1 MEAQS
6 WYGLLN
12 PNLTQVK
19 NFRELQQF
27 EQSLSSRQV
36 EDASEI
42 ASIAQQAY
50 EISSDAYEMA
60 RQALEQQ
67 HYTANQIRVL
77 EVQVTDMGEKLR
89 TVQSLAGQ
97 TLRDSTDA
105 YNQAL
110 NIYQQVMDAGFEVI
124 KTENLYTFDGV
135 AGFSAGQGQ

>member
-1 MEAQS
+1 M
-6 WYGLLN
+6 
-12 PNLTQVK
+12 
-19 NFRELQQF
+19 
-27 EQSLSSRQV
+27 

-97 TLRDSTDA
+97 TLRDSTEA

-110 NIYQQVMDAGFEVI
+110 NIYQQVRMTIPNSFGFKTDFYSRI
-124 KTENLYTFDGV
+124 KKVLYNYRPFKNKTTPM
-135 AGFSAGQGQ
+135 SQSYLSWQGS

>member
-1 MEAQS
+1 M
-6 WYGLLN
+6 
-12 PNLTQVK
+12 
-19 NFRELQQF
+19 
-27 EQSLSSRQV
+27 

-97 TLRDSTDA
+97 TLRDSTEA

-110 NIYQQVMDAGFEVI
+110 NIYQQVRMTIPNSFGFTTAVTT
-124 KTENLYTFDGV
+124 KQKKGSLKLWTF
-135 AGFSAGQGQ
+135 

>member
-1 MEAQS
+1 M
-6 WYGLLN
+6 LN

-110 NIYQQVMDAGFEVI
+110 NIYQQV
-124 KTENLYTFDGV
+124 KTSIDRW
-135 AGFSAGQGQ
+135 

>member
-110 NIYQQVMDAGFEVI
+110 NNYQQV
-124 KTENLYTFDGV
+124 KTSIDRW
-135 AGFSAGQGQ
+135 